1 MIIIGG
7 PASNG
12 IDEKLA
18 KILSAEHVKVE
29 HKIFP
34 DGESYIRVP
43 YDVNG
48 KEVVIVQSTYPP
60 QDKHLMELLLIIEA
74 VKNMNA
80 SRIISVV
87 PYLAYS
93 RQDRRFKE
101 GEALSIKTVLSIISY
116 AGADTLV
123 VVEPHRPDAL
133 NYFHGDV
140 IIVDP
145 TPAIADY
152 LRGVVKNPFVLA
164 PDRGALDRAKR
175 LAEKLNAEYNY
186 LEKFRDRETGRVKV
200 TNIPHMN
207 LDGREVIII
216 DDIISTGGT
225 ILEAVNVIRNF
236 NVKRIIV
243 AAAHALL
250 IGNSYDKLKEA
261 GVDMLITTNS
271 VPKLKDVISIDI
283 SNLIAEK
290 L

>member
-12 IDEKLA
+12 IGENIA
-18 KILSAEHVKVE
+18 KRIGAEYFDVE

-43 YDVNG
+43 TDVNG

-60 QDKHLMELLLIIEA
+60 QDKHIIELLLMIEA

-80 SRIISVV
+80 SKIITIV

-101 GEALSIKTVLSIISY
+101 GEPVSIKAILSIISQL
-116 AGADTLV
+116 GANTLI
-123 VVEPHRPDAL
+123 VVEPHKIEAL
-133 NYFHGDV
+133 NYFHGE
-140 IIVDP
+140 IIVIDP
-145 TPAIADY
+145 IPLIANITKTFIRD
-152 LRGVVKNPFVLA
+152 PFVLA
-164 PDRGALDRAKR
+164 PDRGALDRARR
-175 LAEKLNAEYNY
+175 LAQYINSDYTH
-186 LEKFRDRETGRVKV
+186 LEKFRDRTTGQVFIKD
-200 TNIPHMN
+200 IPSLN
-207 LDGREVIII
+207 LENKDVIII

-225 ILEAVNVIRNF
+225 IIEAANIAKKMGAR
-236 NVKRIIV
+236 KIIA

-250 IGNSYDKLKEA
+250 VGDAYDRLKLA
-261 GVDMLITTNS
+261 GVDKIISTNS
-271 VPKLKDVISIDI
+271 IPKVKDTIMIDI
-283 SNLIAEK
+283 SPLIAEK